1 MPMEY
6 SQFRELL
13 RSMESLQRQHE
24 AFLREFL
31 LEMGL
36 RLMAQTKKLTPV
48 DNGDL
53 RRSWEL
59 KDVMQAGNSLYIELV
74 NPQEYASF
82 VEDGHRQTKR
92 FLPIEYLEQSKNS
105 KPYLNYLYEKYGDDI
120 PGVMLHEKWIPG
132 HYMARISIQ
141 KIEREIPKRYKRAFA
156 EFLKGLEVQ

>member
-1 MPMEY
+1 MPMDY
-6 SQFRELL
+6 SQFER
-13 RSMESLQRQHE
+13 
-24 AFLREFL
+24 FLRNMTKVQVNYDSFLRQFL

-59 KDVMQAGNSLYIELV
+59 GSVTALGNNLYIELI
-74 NPQEYASF
+74 NPMEYASF
-82 VEDGHRQTKR
+82 VEDGHRQSKR

-105 KPYLNYLYEKYGDDI
+105 QPYLNWLYEKYGDDI
-120 PGVMLHEKWIPG
+120 PGVMLRDKWIPG

-141 KIEREIPKRYKRAFA
+141 KIEKEIPKRYERAFA
-156 EFLKGLEVQ
+156 KFLKGLGVQ